1 MNIYISNIVIIHNLS
16 DRRNVS
22 ITPTPL
28 VWGFDYVELIYY
40 YCFMKEYEKEG
51 FEKDNPFF
59 YVQYGDRRT
68 LLRILFPTIDNDLLF
83 NVEMDNESLLD
94 DFNIP
99 HKVYGL
105 MPYIITHDDEL
116 RDYLYEKCY
125 EYRKIKYHKHYIV
138 TSDHAY
144 SLVNWEEIEEW
155 HKLPFYK
162 KWFIKKPIKELKS
175 LNQTKD
181 E

>member
-1 MNIYISNIVIIHNLS
+1 
-16 DRRNVS
+16 
-22 ITPTPL
+22 
-28 VWGFDYVELIYY
+28 
-40 YCFMKEYEKEG
+40 MKEYEKEG
-51 FEKDNPFF
+51 FEKDNPFS
-59 YVQYGDRRT
+59 YVQYGDRRN
-68 LLRILFPTIDNDLLF
+68 LLRILFPTVDHDLLF

-99 HKVYGL
+99 HKVYGV
-105 MPYIITHDDEL
+105 MPYIITHDDKL

-162 KWFIKKPIKELKS
+162 KWFVKKPIKELKS
-175 LNQTKD
+175 ICNGRSED
-181 E
+181 